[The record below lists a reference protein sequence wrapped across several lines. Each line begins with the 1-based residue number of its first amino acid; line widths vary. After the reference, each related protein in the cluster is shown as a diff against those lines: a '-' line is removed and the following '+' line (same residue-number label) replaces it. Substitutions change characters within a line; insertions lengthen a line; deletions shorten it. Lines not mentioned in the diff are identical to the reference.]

1 MGRDNHREGDRC
13 PKSSETRP
21 DAKAFDRRMA
31 GQCRMFDGMSLERIE
46 ELARAAELEE
56 LVEQKRALDRE
67 NEGRRNRG
75 EKLLVLCIERR
86 EEQG

>member
-1 MGRDNHREGDRC
+1 
-13 PKSSETRP
+13 
-21 DAKAFDRRMA
+21 
-31 GQCRMFDGMSLERIE
+31 MFDGMSLERIE